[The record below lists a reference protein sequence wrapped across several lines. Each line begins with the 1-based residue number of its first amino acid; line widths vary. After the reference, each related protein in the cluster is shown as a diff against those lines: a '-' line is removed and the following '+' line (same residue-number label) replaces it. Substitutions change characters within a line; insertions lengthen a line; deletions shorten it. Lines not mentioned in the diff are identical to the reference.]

1 MATNTLILILT
12 IICPGQSLK
21 IFLLGGAVTEHQPNV
36 YINMAKATGKTP
48 QPNNCSQ
55 DWSTTTC
62 PKVAVITS
70 AAPNEQ
76 DGNDCLLVP
85 ISLVCYVSG
94 NCSTCSGAHP
104 STCPYTGITT
114 KKPQTWILPR
124 ARLITNYSKT
134 RILYSSMGVIR
145 YGIHFV
151 GWPVQARPSQCSS

>member
-12 IICPGQSLK
+12 IICAGQSLK
-21 IFLLGGAVTEHQPNV
+21 IFLLGGAVTEHQPDV

-76 DGNDCLLVP
+76 DGNDYYNVDEPGVLCFWKLFNLFGCSP
-85 ISLVCYVSG
+85 KHVSVHRD
-94 NCSTCSGAHP
+94 N
-104 STCPYTGITT
+104 YQKTT
-114 KKPQTWILPR
+114 DLNIPEGQ
-124 ARLITNYSKT
+124 ANY
-134 RILYSSMGVIR
+134 
-145 YGIHFV
+145 
-151 GWPVQARPSQCSS
+151 